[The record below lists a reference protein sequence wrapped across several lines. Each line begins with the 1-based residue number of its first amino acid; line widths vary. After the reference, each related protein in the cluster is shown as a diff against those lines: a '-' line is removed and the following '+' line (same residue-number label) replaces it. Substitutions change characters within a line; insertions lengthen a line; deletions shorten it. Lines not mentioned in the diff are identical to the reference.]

1 MNGGGHQRMP
11 ERGKSWID
19 LYPEGIEPILRPQ
32 FQTALDLFRGAV
44 REQPSHTALSSPGSD
59 ISYAALDETSNALA
73 AWLAESGVR
82 RSDRVAIALQ
92 NTTDFPVMILA
103 AWKIGA
109 IPLPLNP
116 AYRSG
121 ELADILADAEPSAFL
136 MEPGCLDSIS
146 SAIAQAGLGACALLT
161 TSAQVSGDAHY
172 IRQVPCLSDILPT
185 HGRSRVVEHIPDPGD
200 TALLLYTSGTT
211 GTPKGAML
219 RHDSLAFNGEMFARW
234 CGLNR
239 GSRIL
244 AIAPFFHVTGLV
256 CQIMAGFSAQATV
269 IAHGRFEP
277 GGALDVI
284 RRKRPTFAIGAITAF
299 NALMNAPGAQAEDFA
314 SFERIY
320 SGGAPI
326 PQALIEQFRAR
337 LGKPIYA
344 AYGMT
349 ETSAPTHLSPFGLAV
364 PSDPGSNALSIGIP
378 GPSTDAIIVDD
389 QGRELPIGEAGELLI
404 RGPQVM
410 AGYWRKPEETATALC
425 DGWMHSGDIAVRD
438 ENGWFYLVDR
448 KKDMIIASGFK
459 VWPREVEDVLYK
471 HPAVREAAVIGIVD
485 SYRGETVK
493 ACISL
498 KAGASV
504 GEEDVILHCR
514 KFLAG
519 YKVPR
524 VVEILSELPKT
535 PTGKIQRNILRELGT
550 QASSQ

>member
-1 MNGGGHQRMP
+1 MNGGSHRRMLKP
-11 ERGKSWID
+11 NKSWID
-19 LYPEGIEPILRPQ
+19 LYPEGIEPILHPK

-44 REQPSHTALSSPGSD
+44 DEHPYHIALSAPANGL
-59 ISYAALDETSNALA
+59 SYSALDQASNALA
-73 AWLAESGVR
+73 AWLVESGVR
-82 RSDRVAIALQ
+82 QFDRVAIALQ
-92 NTTDFPVMILA
+92 STTDFPVMILA

-116 AYRSG
+116 AYRPG
-121 ELADILADAEPSAFL
+121 ELANILADAEPSAIL
-136 MEPGCLDSIS
+136 MEPDCLASIS
-146 SAIAQAGLGACALLT
+146 VAVAQAGLSACALLT
-161 TSAQVSGDAHY
+161 TSAQNSEADY
-172 IRQVPCLSDILPT
+172 IRQVPYLSDILTT
-185 HGRSRVVEHIPDPGD
+185 HRENRVVEHKPAPSD

-219 RHDSLAFNGEMFARW
+219 RHDSLAFNGEMFASW
-234 CGLNR
+234 CGLDS

-244 AIAPFFHVTGLV
+244 AIAPFFHVTGFV
-256 CQIMAGFSAQATV
+256 CQIMAGFSARATV

-326 PQALIEQFRAR
+326 PQALIEQFRVR

-349 ETSAPTHLSPFGLAV
+349 ETSAPTHLSPFGLSV

-389 QGRELPIGEAGELLI
+389 QGREMPIGEAGELLI

-410 AGYWRKPEETATALC
+410 AGYWRKPEETAAALRG
-425 DGWMHSGDIAVRD
+425 GWMHSGDIAVRD
-438 ENGWFYLVDR
+438 EDGWFYLVDR

-471 HPAVREAAVIGIVD
+471 HPAVREAAVVGMPD

-498 KAGASV
+498 RAGERAS
-504 GEEDVILHCR
+504 EEDIILHCR
-514 KFLAG
+514 EFLAG

-524 VVEILSELPKT
+524 VVEILPELPKT
-535 PTGKIQRNILRELGT
+535 PTGKIQRNILREM
-550 QASSQ
+550 ASDASPQ